1 MSRTVVPNT
10 LRLWVYSIAAAIA
23 DRACAI
29 STTPG
34 QATRIVSLGTL
45 VKLLIIADRCL
56 YGAAMTEGKSA
67 LPPTRLPQPHR
78 QLRLGASLLT
88 PFDEQNDLN
97 EEVYRAQVRR
107 LASAGLDLWIVSSGT
122 AEGNV
127 LSSEEVDRLA
137 QLTTDE
143 AGPNVSVYA
152 MGTEPRSARHAIEFC
167 KRMSDFGVTA
177 VQVGPVEPGHSYVPT
192 EDELRSFYDS
202 VLSATQAP
210 AILTSHVSAG
220 YEIVP
225 ETLAA
230 IAADHGDRVLGL
242 TATHLQNNAY
252 LPRLLEAVGDRFP
265 VWTGSPLR
273 AIDSCALGAKGF
285 TSSMDVN
292 IAPELYTAFMAAWA
306 AGDLPLLAQ
315 TYRSTLRLFQRV
327 LGAGGLIILKAILV
341 RLGLPVGTTRPPR
354 RAAGDTEFRIADE
367 IIAEF
372 ELQAV

>member
-1 MSRTVVPNT
+1 MTISRTAVKHT
-10 LRLWVYSIAAAIA
+10 YR
-23 DRACAI
+23 RAWAG
-29 STTPG
+29 S
-34 QATRIVSLGTL
+34 
-45 VKLLIIADRCL
+45 VKVLIITHWGL
-56 YGAAMTEGKSA
+56 YGAAMTAGKSA
-67 LPPTRLPQPHR
+67 LPHTRLPQPHR
-78 QLRLGASLLT
+78 ELRLGASLLT
-88 PFDEQNDLN
+88 PFDERNNIN
-97 EEVYRAQVRR
+97 EEVYSAQVRR
-107 LASAGLDLWIVSSGT
+107 LAAAGLDLWIVSSGT

-127 LSSEEVDRLA
+127 LSIAEVDHLA
-137 QLTTDE
+137 QLTVNQVGSE
-143 AGPNVSVYA
+143 VSVYA
-152 MGTEPRSARHAIEFC
+152 MGTEPRSARQAIHFC

-177 VQVGPVEPGHSYVPT
+177 VQVGPLEPGHSYAPT
-192 EDELRSFYDS
+192 EDELRTFYET
-202 VLSATQAP
+202 VLSATQVP

-220 YEIVP
+220 YEIAP
-225 ETLAA
+225 ETLAT
-230 IAADHGDRVLGL
+230 IAADHGDRVVGL
-242 TATHLQNNAY
+242 TATHLQNNMY

-292 IAPELYTAFMAAWA
+292 IAPELYTSFMAAWA

-354 RAAGDTEFRIADE
+354 RAAGDAEYRIADE

-372 ELQAV
+372 ELRPVQI